1 MQLARGV
8 APFVSVVSAL
18 ALSLS
23 SYAASVLP
31 EQGIVLVNHGN
42 GYQNATGPTTVKP
55 GDIVVVNPGGKAWIN
70 YGDGCTV
77 PVVVGSIVTVA
88 AQSPCITEGS
98 MTALQATLPASQGG
112 APPNA
117 DNPESPSGDVVPDT
131 TGFGDLAIGVTVAG
145 VAVGALLLT
154 QPDKAASP

>member
-1 MQLARGV
+1 MQIAR
-8 APFVSVVSAL
+8 AMAAFVSAS

-23 SYAASVLP
+23 SYAATVLP

-70 YGDGCTV
+70 YGGGCTV

-88 AQSPCITEGS
+88 AQSPCTTVGS
-98 MTALQATLPASQGG
+98 MTSPQATLPPSQGG
-112 APPNA
+112 GQPPA
-117 DNPESPSGDVVPDT
+117 DDAGPPSGDPAPDT
-131 TGFGDLAIGVTVAG
+131 TGFGDLAISVAVAG
-145 VAVGALLLT
+145 GVVGVILLT
-154 QPDKAASP
+154 QPD